1 MTHQA
6 PLPHALTKEDVI
18 LPDSI
23 RTRSDTPWHDG
34 YQAGRAA
41 ALAELD
47 TARAALERLYGRL
60 ADVIDMCDR
69 ETLRRRAA
77 PPPGAALNHR
87 SASRPVSFGHTY
99 LVREA
104 GDGVA

>member
-1 MTHQA
+1 MTHKA
-6 PLPHALTKEDVI
+6 SPPHAPTEEDVI
-18 LPDSI
+18 TTDSI
-23 RTRSDTPWHDG
+23 SVRPDTMWHDG

-41 ALAELD
+41 ALADLD

-60 ADVIDMCDR
+60 ADVIDISDQ
-69 ETLRRRAA
+69 EAVRRTSF
-77 PPPGAALNHR
+77 PPLTTGGNG
-87 SASRPVSFGHTY
+87 RPVVFGHTY

>member
-6 PLPHALTKEDVI
+6 PPPHALTKEDVI
-18 LPDSI
+18 ATDSI
-23 RTRSDTPWHDG
+23 CAPADTTWHDG
-34 YQAGRAA
+34 YEAGRAA

-47 TARAALERLYGRL
+47 TARAALERLHGRL
-60 ADVIDMCDR
+60 ADVIDICDQD
-69 ETLRRRAA
+69 EARRRAV
-77 PPPGAALNHR
+77 GLSHR
-87 SASRPVSFGHTY
+87 SASAPVVFGHTY